1 MAVAAGLGVHV
12 GGRVNGAEV
21 DEGCVWVVGLPQA
34 ERNMIHKNR
43 ARELFFCKRSHP
55 LEDNYLSIANL
66 NAQNARMMVMG
77 ANTKFSKETPD
88 ARFPKVFNIKY
99 AKTIHIP
106 VLITPENLPDL
117 I

>member
-1 MAVAAGLGVHV
+1 MAVAAGLGVHI
-12 GGRVNGAEV
+12 GGRVNGTEV
-21 DEGCVWVVGLPQA
+21 CGDWELAVGLPQA
-34 ERNMIHKNR
+34 ERNIIHKNR

-106 VLITPENLPDL
+106 ILTTPENLPDL

>member
-1 MAVAAGLGVHV
+1 MAVAAGVGVHV
-12 GGRVNGAEV
+12 GGRVSGTEV
-21 DEGCVWVVGLPQA
+21 DKGCELGTEPPQA
-34 ERNMIHKNR
+34 ERNIIHKNR

-106 VLITPENLPDL
+106 
-117 I
+117 